1 MPTPIVLR
9 SLSRRGR
16 GSCSRG
22 FPHQKPS
29 IRKELS
35 HGSPPGCGSAPLSSP
50 QTGRAQEAA
59 PFPQKGGGTPLDMG
73 DPAIIPF
80 LGELLGS
87 GGGKCREWSEVLYE
101 VRARAE
107 LGWAGISLVREGTG
121 IRVGVRDQA
130 LSSLTALGAGEP
142 EVEKTQCPL
151 SRGRDS

>member
-1 MPTPIVLR
+1 
-9 SLSRRGR
+9 
-16 GSCSRG
+16 
-22 FPHQKPS
+22 
-29 IRKELS
+29 
-35 HGSPPGCGSAPLSSP
+35 
-50 QTGRAQEAA
+50 
-59 PFPQKGGGTPLDMG
+59 MG

-87 GGGKCREWSEVLYE
+87 GGGKGREWSEVLYE

-130 LSSLTALGAGEP
+130 LSSLTGLGAGEP

-151 SRGRDS
+151 SRGRAS